1 MNEAEEILV
10 IFLSVALAVF
20 LVLGIVTL
28 SIAIKVLKSLKRLTY
43 KAEAV
48 SDVIEGSVRSITG
61 IKVISNIFDLISKVI
76 TTDGSMKHGKK
87 H

>member
-10 IFLSVALAVF
+10 IFLSVALAIF
-20 LVLGIVTL
+20 LVLGIVAL
-28 SIAIKVLKSLKRLTY
+28 SITIKVLKSLKRLTY

-61 IKVISNIFDLISKVI
+61 IKVISNIFDLIGKII
-76 TTDGSMKHGKK
+76 TTDGSAKYGKK